1 MKYNFYGF
9 KSIYLHEMDRFKRTL
24 MQSLFSPVLSTS
36 LYFIVFGSVI
46 GSYVDKID
54 GISYGSY
61 IVPGLL
67 MLTLLTQSIS
77 NTSFGIFFPKF
88 NGTIYEIL
96 AAPISTFEVVLA
108 FVGAG
113 ATKTLIVGAV
123 IFITSTFF
131 VDVSVK
137 YPLLMIFL
145 MLLVAFTF
153 ALLGFLIGL
162 ISSDFEQM
170 SIIPTLVIT
179 PMVFLGGSLY
189 SIDMLPSFWQT
200 VTYFNPVVYLI
211 NGLRFAFYGVSDFN
225 IWISIISMSLFLI
238 TCVTVVLFLLKKG
251 YNIKS

>member
-1 MKYNFYGF
+1 MKFNYYGL
-9 KSIYLHEMDRFKRTL
+9 KSIYLHEMDRFRRTL
-24 MQSLFSPVLSTS
+24 GQSLLSPVISTC

-46 GSYVDKID
+46 GGYVENID
-54 GISYGSY
+54 GVSYGSY

-113 ATKTLIVGAV
+113 ATKTLIVGGI
-123 IFITSTFF
+123 IFITSMFF
-131 VDVSVK
+131 VEVEVQ

-145 MLLVAFTF
+145 LILVSFTF
-153 ALLGFLIGL
+153 ALFGFLIGL
-162 ISSDFEQM
+162 LSTNFEQM
-170 SIIPTLVIT
+170 SIVPSLVIT

-189 SIDMLPSFWQT
+189 SLDMLPKFWQT
-200 VTYFNPVVYLI
+200 ITYFNPVVYLI
-211 NGLRFAFYGVSDFN
+211 NGLRFSFYGVSDFN
-225 IWISIISMSLFLI
+225 IWLSIGIMITFLLI
-238 TCVTVVLFLLKKG
+238 CIGIVTHLLKKG

>member
-1 MKYNFYGF
+1 MKSNFQAL
-9 KSIYLHEMDRFKRTL
+9 KAIYLHEMDRFRRTL
-24 MQSLFSPVLSTS
+24 AQSLLSPVLSTS

-46 GSYVDKID
+46 GGYVQKID

-113 ATKTLIVGAV
+113 ATKTLIVGV
-123 IFITSTFF
+123 MIFITSIFF
-131 VDVSVK
+131 VDVEVK

-145 MLLVAFTF
+145 LVLVSFTF
-153 ALLGFLIGL
+153 ALFGFLIGL
-162 ISSDFEQM
+162 MSANFEQM
-170 SIIPTLVIT
+170 SIVPSLVIT

-189 SIDMLPSFWQT
+189 SLDMLPEFWQM

-211 NGLRFAFYGVSDFN
+211 NGLRFSFYGVSDFS
-225 IWISIISMSLFLI
+225 IWISIGTMITFLVI
-238 TCVTVVLFLLKKG
+238 CVMVVTILLKKG

>member
-1 MKYNFYGF
+1 MKFNYQAF
-9 KSIYLHEMDRFKRTL
+9 KAIYLHEMDRFKRTL
-24 MQSLFSPVLSTS
+24 GQSLLSPVLSTS

-46 GSYVDKID
+46 GGYVENID

-96 AAPISTFEVVLA
+96 AAPISTFEIVFA

-113 ATKTLIVGAV
+113 ATKTLIVGTV
-123 IFITSTFF
+123 ILITSTFF
-131 VDVSVK
+131 VDVYVQK
-137 YPLLMIFL
+137 PFLMI
-145 MLLVAFTF
+145 MLLILVAFTF
-153 ALLGFLIGL
+153 ALFGFLIGL
-162 ISSDFEQM
+162 MSSNFEQM
-170 SIIPTLVIT
+170 SVVPTLIVT

-189 SIDMLPSFWQT
+189 SLDMLPPFWQT

-211 NGLRFAFYGVSDFN
+211 NGLRFSFYGVSDFN
-225 IWISIISMSLFLI
+225 IWISISLMILFLI
-238 TCVTVVLFLLKKG
+238 ICVTVVTILLKRG

>member
-1 MKYNFYGF
+1 MKINFYGF
-9 KSIYLHEMDRFKRTL
+9 KAIYLHEMDRFRRTL
-24 MQSLFSPVLSTS
+24 GQSLLSPVISTC

-46 GSYVDKID
+46 GGYVENID
-54 GISYGSY
+54 GVSYGSY

-113 ATKTLIVGAV
+113 ATKTLIVGII
-123 IFITSTFF
+123 IFITSMFF
-131 VDVSVK
+131 VEVK
-137 YPLLMIFL
+137 VQYPLLMVFL
-145 MLLVAFTF
+145 LILVSFTF
-153 ALLGFLIGL
+153 ALFGFLIGL
-162 ISSDFEQM
+162 MSTNFEQM
-170 SIIPTLVIT
+170 SIIPSLVIT

-189 SIDMLPSFWQT
+189 SLDMLPEFWQI

-211 NGLRFAFYGVSDFN
+211 NGLRYSFYGVSDFN
-225 IWISIISMSLFLI
+225 IWISISLMVIFLMICISI
-238 TCVTVVLFLLKKG
+238 VTILLKKG

>member
-1 MKYNFYGF
+1 MKINHQAI
-9 KSIYLHEMDRFKRTL
+9 KAIYFHEMDRFRRTL
-24 MQSLFSPVLSTS
+24 GQSLVSPVLSTS

-46 GSYVDKID
+46 GGYVQKID

-96 AAPISTFEVVLA
+96 AAPISSFEVVLA

-113 ATKTLIVGAV
+113 ATKTLIVGIV

-131 VDVSVK
+131 VEVQVK
-137 YPLLMIFL
+137 YPLLMILL
-145 MLLVAFTF
+145 MLIVAFTF
-153 ALLGFLIGL
+153 ALFGFLIGL
-162 ISSDFEQM
+162 LSSNFEQL
-170 SIIPTLVIT
+170 SVIPTLVIT

-189 SIDMLPSFWQT
+189 SLDMLPSFWQT

-211 NGLRFAFYGVSDFN
+211 NGLRFSFYGVSDFN
-225 IWISIISMSLFLI
+225 IWISVTSMILFLLAI
-238 TCVTVVLFLLKKG
+238 VAIVIILLKKG
-251 YNIKS
+251 YNIKQ

>member
-1 MKYNFYGF
+1 MKTNYQAI
-9 KSIYLHEMDRFKRTL
+9 KAIYFHEMDRFRRTL
-24 MQSLFSPVLSTS
+24 GQSLVSPVLSTS

-46 GSYVDKID
+46 GGYVQKID

-96 AAPISTFEVVLA
+96 AAPISSFEVVLA

-113 ATKTLIVGAV
+113 ATKTLIVGIV

-131 VDVSVK
+131 VEVQVK

-145 MLLVAFTF
+145 MLIVAFTF
-153 ALLGFLIGL
+153 ALFGFLIGL
-162 ISSDFEQM
+162 LSSNFEQL
-170 SIIPTLVIT
+170 SVIPTLVIT

-189 SIDMLPSFWQT
+189 SLDMLPSFWQT

-211 NGLRFAFYGVSDFN
+211 NGLRFSFYGVSDFN
-225 IWISIISMSLFLI
+225 IWISVTSMILFLLAIVTIVI
-238 TCVTVVLFLLKKG
+238 TLLKKG
-251 YNIKS
+251 YNIKQ

>member
-1 MKYNFYGF
+1 MKTNYQAI
-9 KSIYLHEMDRFKRTL
+9 KAIYFHEMDRFRRTL
-24 MQSLFSPVLSTS
+24 GQSLVSPVLSTS

-46 GSYVDKID
+46 GGYVQKID

-96 AAPISTFEVVLA
+96 AAPISSFEVVLA

-113 ATKTLIVGAV
+113 ATKTLIVGIV

-131 VDVSVK
+131 VDVQVK

-145 MLLVAFTF
+145 MLIVAFTF
-153 ALLGFLIGL
+153 ALFGFLIGL
-162 ISSDFEQM
+162 LSSNFEQL
-170 SIIPTLVIT
+170 SVIPTLVIT

-189 SIDMLPSFWQT
+189 SLDMLPSFWQT

-211 NGLRFAFYGVSDFN
+211 NGLRFSFYGVSDFN
-225 IWISIISMSLFLI
+225 IWISVTSMILFLLAIVTIVI
-238 TCVTVVLFLLKKG
+238 TLLKKG
-251 YNIKS
+251 YNIKQ

>member
-1 MKYNFYGF
+1 MKFNYYGL
-9 KSIYLHEMDRFKRTL
+9 KAIYLHEMDRFRRTL
-24 MQSLFSPVLSTS
+24 GQSLLSPVISTC

-46 GSYVDKID
+46 GSYVENID
-54 GISYGSY
+54 GVSYGSY

-113 ATKTLIVGAV
+113 ATKTLIVGLI
-123 IFITSTFF
+123 IFITSMFF
-131 VDVSVK
+131 VEVEVE

-145 MLLVAFTF
+145 LILVSFTF
-153 ALLGFLIGL
+153 ALFGFLIGL
-162 ISSDFEQM
+162 VSTNFEQM
-170 SIIPTLVIT
+170 SIVPSLVIT

-189 SIDMLPSFWQT
+189 SLDMLPEFWQT
-200 VTYFNPVVYLI
+200 ITYFNPVVYLI
-211 NGLRFAFYGVSDFN
+211 NGLRFSFYGVSDFN
-225 IWISIISMSLFLI
+225 IWISVGLMVLFLSI
-238 TCVTVVLFLLKKG
+238 CVTVVTILLKRG

>member
-1 MKYNFYGF
+1 MKFNYQAF
-9 KSIYLHEMDRFKRTL
+9 KAIYLHEMDRFKRTL
-24 MQSLFSPVLSTS
+24 GQSLLSPVLSTS

-46 GSYVDKID
+46 GGYVENID

-96 AAPISTFEVVLA
+96 AAPISTFEIVLA

-113 ATKTLIVGAV
+113 ATKTLIVGVV
-123 IFITSTFF
+123 IFTTSTFF
-131 VDVSVK
+131 VDVYVQK
-137 YPLLMIFL
+137 PFLMI
-145 MLLVAFTF
+145 MLLILVAFTF
-153 ALLGFLIGL
+153 ALFGFLIGL
-162 ISSDFEQM
+162 MSSNFEQM
-170 SIIPTLVIT
+170 SVVPTLVIT

-189 SIDMLPSFWQT
+189 SLDMLPPFWQT
-200 VTYFNPVVYLI
+200 ITYFNPVVYLI
-211 NGLRFAFYGVSDFN
+211 NGLRYSFYGVSDFN
-225 IWISIISMSLFLI
+225 IWISISSMVAFLI
-238 TCVTVVLFLLKKG
+238 ICIIAVTMLLKKG

>member
-1 MKYNFYGF
+1 MKINHQAI
-9 KSIYLHEMDRFKRTL
+9 KAIYFHEMDRFRRTL
-24 MQSLFSPVLSTS
+24 GQSLVSPVLSTS

-46 GSYVDKID
+46 GGYVQKID

-96 AAPISTFEVVLA
+96 AAPISSFEVVLA

-113 ATKTLIVGAV
+113 ATKTLIVGIV

-131 VDVSVK
+131 VEVQVK

-145 MLLVAFTF
+145 MLIVAFTF
-153 ALLGFLIGL
+153 ALFGFLIGL
-162 ISSDFEQM
+162 LSSNFEQL
-170 SIIPTLVIT
+170 SVIPTLVIT

-189 SIDMLPSFWQT
+189 SLDMLPSFWQT

-211 NGLRFAFYGVSDFN
+211 NGLRFSFYGVSDFN
-225 IWISIISMSLFLI
+225 IWISITSMILFLLAIVTIVI
-238 TCVTVVLFLLKKG
+238 TLLKKG
-251 YNIKS
+251 YNIKQ

>member
-1 MKYNFYGF
+1 MKFNFIAF
-9 KSIYLHEMDRFKRTL
+9 KSIYLHEMDRFRRTL
-24 MQSLFSPVLSTS
+24 GQSLISPVISTS

-46 GSYVDKID
+46 GGYVQNID

-96 AAPISTFEVVLA
+96 AAPISTVEIVLA

-113 ATKTLIVGAV
+113 ATKTLIVGV
-123 IFITSTFF
+123 IIFITSTFF
-131 VDVSVK
+131 VDVYVQK
-137 YPLLMIFL
+137 PLLMIMIL
-145 MLLVAFTF
+145 ILVAFTF
-153 ALLGFLIGL
+153 ALFGFLIGL
-162 ISSDFEQM
+162 MSSNFEQM
-170 SIIPTLVIT
+170 SVVPTLVIT
-179 PMVFLGGSLY
+179 PMVFLGGSLN
-189 SIDMLPSFWQT
+189 SLDMLPPFWQT

-211 NGLRFAFYGVSDFN
+211 NGLRYSFYGVSDFN
-225 IWISIISMSLFLI
+225 IWISISSMIIFLI
-238 TCVTVVLFLLKKG
+238 ICVIIVSMLLKKG

>member
-1 MKYNFYGF
+1 MKFNYQAF
-9 KSIYLHEMDRFKRTL
+9 KAIYLHEMDRFKRTL
-24 MQSLFSPVLSTS
+24 GQSLLSPVLSTS

-46 GSYVDKID
+46 GGYVENID

-96 AAPISTFEVVLA
+96 AAPISTFEIVLA

-123 IFITSTFF
+123 IFATSTFF
-131 VDVSVK
+131 VDVYVQK
-137 YPLLMIFL
+137 PLLMI
-145 MLLVAFTF
+145 MLLILVAFTF
-153 ALLGFLIGL
+153 ALFGFLIGL
-162 ISSDFEQM
+162 MSSNFEQM
-170 SIIPTLVIT
+170 SVVPTLVVT

-189 SIDMLPSFWQT
+189 SLDMLPSFWQT

-211 NGLRFAFYGVSDFN
+211 NGLRFSFYGVSDFN
-225 IWISIISMSLFLI
+225 IWISIGLMILFLI
-238 TCVTVVLFLLKKG
+238 ICVTLVAVLLKRG

>member
-1 MKYNFYGF
+1 MKINNQAV
-9 KSIYLHEMDRFKRTL
+9 KAIYFHEMDRFRRTL
-24 MQSLFSPVLSTS
+24 GQSLVSPVLSTS

-46 GSYVDKID
+46 GGYVQKID

-96 AAPISTFEVVLA
+96 AAPISSFEVVLA

-113 ATKTLIVGAV
+113 ATKTLIVGVV

-131 VDVSVK
+131 VEVQVK

-145 MLLVAFTF
+145 MLIVAFTF
-153 ALLGFLIGL
+153 ALFGFLIGL
-162 ISSDFEQM
+162 LSSNFEQL
-170 SIIPTLVIT
+170 SVIPTLVIT

-189 SIDMLPSFWQT
+189 SLDMLPSFWQT

-211 NGLRFAFYGVSDFN
+211 NGLRFSFYGVSDFN
-225 IWISIISMSLFLI
+225 IWISITSMILFLLAI
-238 TCVTVVLFLLKKG
+238 VTIVIILLKKG
-251 YNIKS
+251 YNIKQ

>member
-1 MKYNFYGF
+1 MKFNYQAF
-9 KSIYLHEMDRFKRTL
+9 KAIYFHEMDRFKRTL
-24 MQSLFSPVLSTS
+24 GQSLMSPVLSTS

-46 GSYVDKID
+46 GGYVENID

-96 AAPISTFEVVLA
+96 AAPISTFEIVLA

-123 IFITSTFF
+123 IFATSTFF
-131 VDVSVK
+131 VDVYVQK
-137 YPLLMIFL
+137 PLLMI
-145 MLLVAFTF
+145 MLLILVAFTF
-153 ALLGFLIGL
+153 ALFGFLIGL
-162 ISSDFEQM
+162 MSSNFEQI
-170 SIIPTLVIT
+170 SVVPTLVVT

-189 SIDMLPSFWQT
+189 SLDMLPPFWQT

-211 NGLRFAFYGVSDFN
+211 NGLRYSFYGVSDFN
-225 IWISIISMSLFLI
+225 IWISISSMIFFLI
-238 TCVTVVLFLLKKG
+238 ICVAVVTILLKRG

>member
-1 MKYNFYGF
+1 MKFNFIAF
-9 KSIYLHEMDRFKRTL
+9 KSIYLHEMDRFRRTL
-24 MQSLFSPVLSTS
+24 GQSLISPVISTS

-46 GSYVDKID
+46 GSYVQNID

-96 AAPISTFEVVLA
+96 AAPISTVEIVLA

-113 ATKTLIVGAV
+113 ATKTLIVGV
-123 IFITSTFF
+123 IIFITSTFF
-131 VDVSVK
+131 VDVYVQK
-137 YPLLMIFL
+137 PLLMIMIL
-145 MLLVAFTF
+145 ILVAFTF
-153 ALLGFLIGL
+153 ALFGFLIGL
-162 ISSDFEQM
+162 MSSNFEQM
-170 SIIPTLVIT
+170 SVVPTLVIT
-179 PMVFLGGSLY
+179 PMVCLGGSLY
-189 SIDMLPSFWQT
+189 SLDMLPPFWQT

-211 NGLRFAFYGVSDFN
+211 NGLRYSFYGVSDFN
-225 IWISIISMSLFLI
+225 IWISISSMIVFLI
-238 TCVTVVLFLLKKG
+238 ICVIIVSMLLKKG

>member
-1 MKYNFYGF
+1 MKVNYYAL
-9 KSIYLHEMDRFKRTL
+9 KAIYFHEMDRFRRTL
-24 MQSLFSPVLSTS
+24 MQSLLSPVLSTS

-46 GSYVDKID
+46 GGYVKDID

-96 AAPISTFEVVLA
+96 AAPISTFEIVLA

-113 ATKTLIVGAV
+113 ATKTLIVGLV

-131 VDVSVK
+131 VDVNVQ
-137 YPLLMIFL
+137 YPFLMIFL
-145 MLLVAFTF
+145 LLLVAFTF
-153 ALLGFLIGL
+153 ALFGFLIGL
-162 ISSDFEQM
+162 MSSNFEQM

-189 SIDMLPSFWQT
+189 SLDMLPPFWQT
-200 VTYFNPVVYLI
+200 ITYFNPVVYLI
-211 NGLRFAFYGVSDFN
+211 NGLRFSFYGVSDFN
-225 IWISIISMSLFLI
+225 IWISISSMVFFLMVCI
-238 TCVTVVLFLLKKG
+238 TIVSVLLKKG
-251 YNIKS
+251 YNIKN

>member
-1 MKYNFYGF
+1 MKFNYQAF
-9 KSIYLHEMDRFKRTL
+9 KAIYLHEMDRFKRTL
-24 MQSLFSPVLSTS
+24 GQSLLSPVLSTS

-46 GSYVDKID
+46 GGYVENID

-96 AAPISTFEVVLA
+96 AAPISTFEIVLA

-131 VDVSVK
+131 VDVYVEK
-137 YPLLMIFL
+137 PFLMI
-145 MLLVAFTF
+145 MLLILVAFTF
-153 ALLGFLIGL
+153 ALFGFLIGL
-162 ISSDFEQM
+162 MSSNFEQM
-170 SIIPTLVIT
+170 SVVPTLVVT

-189 SIDMLPSFWQT
+189 SLDMLPPFWQA

-211 NGLRFAFYGVSDFN
+211 NGLRFSFYGVSDFN
-225 IWISIISMSLFLI
+225 IWISIGLMILFLI
-238 TCVTVVLFLLKKG
+238 ICVSVVTVLLKRG

>member
-1 MKYNFYGF
+1 MKSNFQAL
-9 KSIYLHEMDRFKRTL
+9 KAIYLHEMDRFRRTL
-24 MQSLFSPVLSTS
+24 AQSLLSPVLSTS

-46 GSYVDKID
+46 GGYVQKID

-113 ATKTLIVGAV
+113 ATKTLIVGV
-123 IFITSTFF
+123 MIFITSIFF
-131 VDVSVK
+131 VDVEVK

-145 MLLVAFTF
+145 LVLVSFTF
-153 ALLGFLIGL
+153 ALFGFLIGL
-162 ISSDFEQM
+162 MSANFEQM
-170 SIIPTLVIT
+170 SIVPSLVIT

-189 SIDMLPSFWQT
+189 SLDMLPEFWQM

-211 NGLRFAFYGVSDFN
+211 NGLRFSFYGVSDFN
-225 IWISIISMSLFLI
+225 IWISIGTMITFLVI
-238 TCVTVVLFLLKKG
+238 CVMVVTILLKRG

>member
-1 MKYNFYGF
+1 MKINHQAI
-9 KSIYLHEMDRFKRTL
+9 KAIYFHEMDRFRRTL
-24 MQSLFSPVLSTS
+24 GQSLVSPVLSTS

-46 GSYVDKID
+46 GGYVQKID

-96 AAPISTFEVVLA
+96 AAPISSFEVVLA

-113 ATKTLIVGAV
+113 ATKTLIVGIV

-131 VDVSVK
+131 VDVQVK

-145 MLLVAFTF
+145 MLIVAFTF
-153 ALLGFLIGL
+153 ALFGFLIGL
-162 ISSDFEQM
+162 LSSNFEQL
-170 SIIPTLVIT
+170 SVIPTLVIT

-189 SIDMLPSFWQT
+189 SLDMLPSFWQT

-211 NGLRFAFYGVSDFN
+211 NGLRFSFYGVSDFD
-225 IWISIISMSLFLI
+225 IWISVTSMILFLLAI
-238 TCVTVVLFLLKKG
+238 VTIVIILLKKG
-251 YNIKS
+251 YNIKQ

>member
-1 MKYNFYGF
+1 MKFNFIAF
-9 KSIYLHEMDRFKRTL
+9 KSIYLHEMDRFRRTL
-24 MQSLFSPVLSTS
+24 GQSLISPVISTS

-46 GSYVDKID
+46 GGYVQNID

-96 AAPISTFEVVLA
+96 AAPISTVEIVLA

-113 ATKTLIVGAV
+113 ATKTLIVGFI

-131 VDVSVK
+131 VDVYVQK
-137 YPLLMIFL
+137 PLLMIMIL
-145 MLLVAFTF
+145 ILVAFTF
-153 ALLGFLIGL
+153 ALFGFLIGL
-162 ISSDFEQM
+162 MSSNFEQM
-170 SIIPTLVIT
+170 SVVPTLVIT

-189 SIDMLPSFWQT
+189 SLDMLPPFWQT

-211 NGLRFAFYGVSDFN
+211 NGLRYSFYGVSDFN
-225 IWISIISMSLFLI
+225 IWISISSMILFLI
-238 TCVTVVLFLLKKG
+238 ICVIIVSMLLKKG

>member
-1 MKYNFYGF
+1 MKFNSQAF
-9 KSIYLHEMDRFKRTL
+9 KAIYLHEMDRFKRTL
-24 MQSLFSPVLSTS
+24 GQSLISPVLSTA

-46 GSYVDKID
+46 GNYVQKID

-96 AAPISTFEVVLA
+96 AAPVSTFEIVLA

-113 ATKTLIVGAV
+113 ATKTLIVGV
-123 IFITSTFF
+123 MIFITSMFF
-131 VDVSVK
+131 VDVEVK

-145 MLLVAFTF
+145 LILVSFTF
-153 ALLGFLIGL
+153 ALFGFLIGVA
-162 ISSDFEQM
+162 SSNFEQM
-170 SIIPTLVIT
+170 SIIPSLVIT

-189 SIDMLPSFWQT
+189 SLDMLPPFWQT
-200 VTYFNPVVYLI
+200 ISYFNPVVYLI
-211 NGLRFAFYGVSDFN
+211 NGLRFSFYGASDFN
-225 IWISIISMSLFLI
+225 IWISIGSMVSFLI
-238 TCVTVVLFLLKKG
+238 VCVILVTILFKKG
-251 YNIKS
+251 YNIKT